1 MYSIINQLPKVEQ
14 HIHLV
19 GSIRPETLLWVA
31 DNSGLDNQWDSIKE
45 VEEFFQYKD
54 FMHFLNVFSTCI
66 TYVTKESMFER
77 LVYETLEDQAS
88 QNVLHTE
95 LIFAA
100 PQRVRRADMDF
111 GLMMKYLN
119 KGIARA
125 EKDYG
130 VTCCTRIDLIRDYGD
145 YCSNTIDWIEE
156 HPDGVV
162 GIELGGYETDF
173 PPAAYKDSYDR
184 AKEMG
189 LRLVAHAGE
198 AAGPESIKDAVN
210 ILGVERIGHGLNARD
225 SPETME
231 LLKKKGVT
239 VETCPISNVRTGV
252 LDDVSKHPV
261 RDFFDAG
268 LSISVNSD
276 DPTMFG
282 TDMNNEYMTLQK
294 VHGFKVPELY
304 KISVNSLKT
313 SFLPEE
319 RIKEHLLGFQQRYK
333 ELCDANHLQC

>member
-1 MYSIINQLPKVEQ
+1 MYSIINQLPKVEH

-31 DNSGLDNQWDSIKE
+31 DNSGLDTKWDSVDE
-45 VEEFFQYKD
+45 VKEFFQYKD

-77 LVYETLEDQAS
+77 LAYETMEDQAS

-119 KGIARA
+119 KGIAKA
-125 EKDYG
+125 EKDFG

-145 YCSNTIDWIEE
+145 YTSNTIDWIEE
-156 HPDGVV
+156 NPEGVV

-173 PPAAYKDSYDR
+173 PPADFMKSYDR
-184 AKEMG
+184 AREMG

-210 ILGVERIGHGLNARD
+210 ILGVERIGHGLNARQ
-225 SPETME
+225 SPETIE
-231 LLKKKGVT
+231 LLKRKEVT

-261 RDFFDAG
+261 REFFEAG
-268 LSISVNSD
+268 VSISVNSD

-282 TDMNNEYMTLQK
+282 TDMNNEYMTIHE
-294 VHGFKVPELY
+294 VHGFTLEELY
-304 KISVNSLKT
+304 EISVNSLKT
-313 SFLPEE
+313 SFLPKE
-319 RIKEHLLGFQQRYK
+319 RIEKHLKEFQRRYEK
-333 ELCDANHLQC
+333 IVS